1 MDFLRSRQVC
11 STEQGYVYQNNFGK
25 QGGEFPV
32 TRLRKE
38 NGTVT
43 TVALIILAICSIIGA
58 ISSKITQADLNLS
71 NAYIQQKQAFYAAEA
86 GLNYATVKM
95 GSLTDRPDDPNWSVT
110 VHGNLPTGESFT
122 VVLKHKVAGGK
133 VVKWADINND
143 FVFKECTSCPGSPV
157 ERIISTGFSRGGS
170 QQSVAT
176 ELFPEPLFADIPA
189 AIYAGGDSMISNSG
203 SAIAEGEFGYIADKA
218 VCLELPD
225 VVTTPSALNGFRA
238 TDFSG
243 RTGLRP
249 SLLNDQEPYP
259 LARVIENLKGRA
271 VTITHETR
279 LVLGSSEDYGLYYC
293 PENIDAQHLSGYGIL
308 MIDGNARLGGS
319 VDWHGLILAKGDTQ
333 FDGSGSKEIFGGFL
347 SGGRVLIDSPS
358 AFYYDCRE
366 MNSMKK
372 KFSRYGRRLWTC
384 DIPLNW

>member
-1 MDFLRSRQVC
+1 
-11 STEQGYVYQNNFGK
+11 
-25 QGGEFPV
+25 V
-32 TRLRKE
+32 TRLRSE
-38 NGTVT
+38 NGTVI

-86 GLNYATVKM
+86 GLNYATAKM

-110 VHGNLPTGESFT
+110 LHSNLPTGESFT

-176 ELFPEPLFADIPA
+176 ELVPEPLFADIPA
-189 AIYAGGDSMISNSG
+189 ALYAGGDSMISNNG
-203 SAIAEGEFGYIADKA
+203 SALAEGEFGYIADKA
-218 VCLELPD
+218 VCPELPD
-225 VVTTPSALNGFRA
+225 VVTTPSALDGFQA

-243 RTGLRP
+243 ATGLRT
-249 SLLNDQEPYP
+249 SLLNDQKPYP
-259 LARVIENLKGRA
+259 IAKVFENLKGRA
-271 VTITHETR
+271 VTIAPETR
-279 LVLGSSEDYGLYYC
+279 LALGSSEDCGLYYC
-293 PENIDAQHLSGYGIL
+293 TGNLDAQHLSGYGIL

-319 VDWHGLILAKGDTQ
+319 VNWHGLILAKGDTQ
-333 FDGSGSKEIFGGFL
+333 FDGSGSMEIFGGFL
-347 SGGRVLIDSPS
+347 SGGRVIIDSSP
-358 AFYYDCRE
+358 AFFYDCRE
-366 MNSMKK
+366 INSIKK

-384 DIPLNW
+384 DVPLNW